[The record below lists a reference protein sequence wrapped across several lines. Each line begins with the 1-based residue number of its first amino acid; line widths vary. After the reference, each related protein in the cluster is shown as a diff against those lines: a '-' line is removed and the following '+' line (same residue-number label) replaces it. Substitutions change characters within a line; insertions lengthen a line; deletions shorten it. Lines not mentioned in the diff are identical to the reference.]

1 MLTFRFLQFNDA
13 LLYLVPVMNEMIRLN
28 EEFPLDGMEV
38 DISNQSDREFVIR
51 SMRRSFALMARSK
64 DERAAWVEALE
75 GAIAENDAKKN
86 SFETARG
93 HSNSCGNSSS
103 YSSLDRRSS
112 SPHRSASRL
121 QDSFSSDH
129 HHHQH
134 HELEHS
140 PSMSSTDE
148 HHHHSTPE
156 GPHHQ
161 SLHHQPSSAS
171 TTSSASIETARRN
184 TNPNNAVSTL
194 GERAPVWVHDYRVS
208 MCQGCM
214 REFTIFFRRHHCRA
228 CGSVVCSDCS
238 THHYPL
244 RYRKMEPQRVCDNCY
259 QTLST
264 LHPEWLN
271 GGGGGGG
278 GGNSG
283 HGNGTGGTPTG
294 SNRVSPN
301 NSLSAADAAALKR
314 KSRSNSCTHLDD
326 SFNWANGPEN
336 GGSGG
341 GGGGLHNQS
350 LPVGGTILEQQD
362 QNHNPTSSG
371 SLLSPST
378 LVRGPIRFSS
388 RFARKNIPAVLVEV
402 SLVIIG
408 LEKGFD
414 TFFSCRC
421 KPMTLPA
428 SSPVSCTACRQRRAG
443 SAFGSSSRKWSCTR
457 TAPART
463 WQPSSLCRC
472 PASRWPPRR
481 RPSKATRPPSS
492 LSCHI
497 PASRP
502 STSSRKI
509 RRHIKGKCC

>member
-1 MLTFRFLQFNDA
+1 
-13 LLYLVPVMNEMIRLN
+13 
-28 EEFPLDGMEV
+28 
-38 DISNQSDREFVIR
+38 
-51 SMRRSFALMARSK
+51 
-64 DERAAWVEALE
+64 
-75 GAIAENDAKKN
+75 
-86 SFETARG
+86 
-93 HSNSCGNSSS
+93 
-103 YSSLDRRSS
+103 
-112 SPHRSASRL
+112 
-121 QDSFSSDH
+121 
-129 HHHQH
+129 
-134 HELEHS
+134 
-140 PSMSSTDE
+140 MSSTDE
-148 HHHHSTPE
+148 HHHSTPE

-278 GGNSG
+278 NSG

-402 SLVIIG
+402 QANDASCKQSGFMYRLSAKKSWKRFWFVIKEMVLYTYRASEDVAALESLP
-408 LEKGFD
+408 LPGFKVA
-414 TFFSCRC
+414 T
-421 KPMTLPA
+421 
-428 SSPVSCTACRQRRAG
+428 
-443 SAFGSSSRKWSCTR
+443 
-457 TAPART
+457 
-463 WQPSSLCRC
+463 
-472 PASRWPPRR
+472 
-481 RPSKATRPPSS
+481 SKEA
-492 LSCHI
+492 
-497 PASRP
+497 
-502 STSSRKI
+502 
-509 RRHIKGKCC
+509 IKGYPAALIIELSHPGQSTIYFFTENPEAHQRWLKAFRECAELH